1 VKNVGGMT
9 GKIEIRQ
16 QRVAGFFFL
25 WLGSR
30 QEGVAIGNLE

>member
-16 QRVAGFFFL
+16 QRVAGFFSL
-25 WLGSR
+25 SLGSR
-30 QEGVAIGNLE
+30 QEGVAIADLE